1 MVPLRTSLEADDR
14 AAQAVSPEHCQRTA
28 QELDGVTV
36 MSFSPLTRRLAIA
49 AVGVTALSALLN
61 GAESLLHAAPGS
73 PLAAVA
79 RVFDVVS
86 DGTAPT
92 WYSSFLLLFAAALML
107 QIVRWSEA
115 SSGTT
120 NYRTHLIVLA
130 TGLVYM
136 SIDETARI
144 HEQLND
150 PLRNWL
156 NLGGAFEYAWVVV
169 AISLIAAIGIM
180 YFPWIVSLPAHVRN
194 LVVTGGVVFS
204 VGAVGLEMV
213 GAAFLYGQNA
223 TRLAGL
229 IAHGEELAEMLGVI
243 IFVEAMIRHLADLAW
258 DGALRF
264 DITSPTTRLS
274 EPDAQA
280 SYDY

>member
-1 MVPLRTSLEADDR
+1 M
-14 AAQAVSPEHCQRTA
+14 
-28 QELDGVTV
+28 
-36 MSFSPLTRRLAIA
+36 MSISPLTRRLALA
-49 AVGVTALSALLN
+49 AAGVTALSALLN
-61 GAESLLHAAPGS
+61 GAESLLRTAPGS

-92 WYSSFLLLFAAALML
+92 WYSSFLLLFAAALLL
-107 QIVRWSEA
+107 QIVRLSEV
-115 SSGTT
+115 SSGNT
-120 NYRTHLIVLA
+120 NYRPHLIVLA

-150 PLRNWL
+150 PLHNWL
-156 NLGGAFEYAWVVV
+156 NLGGAFGYAWVVV
-169 AISLIAAIGIM
+169 AIPLIAVIGMM

-243 IFVEAMIRHLADLAW
+243 IFIEAMIRHLADLAW

-264 DITSPTTRLS
+264 EITSRTTRLS
-274 EPDAQA
+274 EPDAPA

>member
-1 MVPLRTSLEADDR
+1 
-14 AAQAVSPEHCQRTA
+14 
-28 QELDGVTV
+28 
-36 MSFSPLTRRLAIA
+36 MSFSPLTGRLAIA
-49 AVGVTALSALLN
+49 AVGVTALSTLLN
-61 GAESLLHAAPGS
+61 GAESLLHAAPSG
-73 PLAAVA
+73 PLSAAA
-79 RVFDVVS
+79 RIFDVVS

-107 QIVRWSEA
+107 QIVQLSEV

-120 NYRTHLIVLA
+120 RYRPHLVVLA
-130 TGLVYM
+130 AGLLYM

-156 NLGGAFEYAWVVV
+156 NLGGVFGYAWVVLAIPLIV
-169 AISLIAAIGIM
+169 AIGTI
-180 YFPWIVSLPAHVRN
+180 YFPWILSLPAHVRK
-194 LVVTGGVVFS
+194 LVIVGGVAFS

-229 IAHGEELAEMLGVI
+229 IAHCEELAEMLGVI
-243 IFVEAMIRHLADLAW
+243 LFIEAMIRHLADLAW
-258 DGALRF
+258 DGAFRF
-264 DITSPTTRLS
+264 DITSRTTRPS
-274 EPDAQA
+274 EPERQGPYAYGNSFIVTPTGEVTFGETLSHGESDG
-280 SYDY
+280 